1 MRKIPSHT
9 IFISL
14 LLAILLSSCLKKF
27 RYPGSKADVFD
38 LEQIRERGRLIVTT
52 DFNSTNYFIYRG
64 QPMGYTYELLQE
76 MADHLQLPLEVVVS
90 NKLEDN
96 FNCLTEGECDL
107 IAVNLTI
114 TKERRKLVDF
124 TEPHSQTRQVLVQ
137 RKPDD
142 WEDLSQE
149 EIEKMMIRNQLE
161 LAGKTIYVQEN
172 SAYAS
177 RLQNLSDEIGDS
189 IHYKEIPDEAEEL
202 IILVANGEIDYTVC
216 DENVALVNQTYYPNI
231 DAGTAISFPQNL
243 AWAVN
248 RGADELKDSI
258 DLWLTEFKSS
268 KKYRAIYNKYFR
280 SNRSAAMVQSDYFAI
295 SSGKISQYDEAIKKY
310 AGEIGW
316 DWRLV
321 ASLIY
326 QESRFNPKANSWA
339 GAYGLM
345 QLMPTTARRFGVSR
359 NSPPEEQIRAGI
371 SFIKWLDNR
380 FRDEISDEQE
390 RIKFILGSYNAG
402 PGHVFDAMNLA
413 DKYGKNSR
421 IWSENV
427 EEYLL
432 KKSNPAFY
440 SDPVVKYGYCRGW
453 ETYNYVIQVL
463 DRYEHYKNFIPVE
476 TGETALLIQ
485 ETH

>member
-1 MRKIPSHT
+1 
-9 IFISL
+9 
-14 LLAILLSSCLKKF
+14 
-27 RYPGSKADVFD
+27 
-38 LEQIRERGRLIVTT
+38 
-52 DFNSTNYFIYRG
+52 
-64 QPMGYTYELLQE
+64 
-76 MADHLQLPLEVVVS
+76 
-90 NKLEDN
+90 
-96 FNCLTEGECDL
+96 
-107 IAVNLTI
+107 
-114 TKERRKLVDF
+114 
-124 TEPHSQTRQVLVQ
+124 
-137 RKPDD
+137 
-142 WEDLSQE
+142 
-149 EIEKMMIRNQLE
+149 MMIRNQLE
-161 LAGKTIYVQEN
+161 LAGKEIYVQKN

-177 RLQNLSDEIGDS
+177 RLKNLSDEIGDS
-189 IHYKEIPDEAEEL
+189 IHYKEVPDEDEEL
-202 IILVANGEIDYTVC
+202 IIRVANGEIDYTVC

-231 DAGTAISFPQNL
+231 DVGTAISFPQNL

-258 DLWLTEFKSS
+258 DHWLTEFKKSRE
-268 KKYRAIYNKYFR
+268 YRTIYNKYFR
-280 SNRSAAMVQSDYFAI
+280 SQRSAVIVQSDYFAI
-295 SSGKISQYDEAIKKY
+295 SSGKISQYDEAIIKY
-310 AGEIGW
+310 AREIGW

-359 NSPPEEQIRAGI
+359 NSPPEEQIRAGV

-380 FRDEISDEQE
+380 FSDEISDKQE

-413 DKYGKNSR
+413 DKYGKDPR
-421 IWSENV
+421 IWSKNV

-440 SDPVVKYGYCRGW
+440 RDPVVKYGYCRGW

-476 TGETALLIQ
+476 NGETALLIQ